1 MKLIAIIA
9 GFLAFSTGLAAPTE
23 LSQQAVNELM
33 DLMGPMACPTNK
45 GDENRSWS
53 ACGVCH
59 LPLLYN
65 SNSSN

>member
-1 MKLIAIIA
+1 MKFIALIA

-33 DLMGPMACPTNK
+33 DIMGPMDCPTNK
-45 GDENRSWS
+45 GDGTGSWK
-53 ACGVCH
+53 ACGVCY
-59 LPLLYN
+59 LRLLYN